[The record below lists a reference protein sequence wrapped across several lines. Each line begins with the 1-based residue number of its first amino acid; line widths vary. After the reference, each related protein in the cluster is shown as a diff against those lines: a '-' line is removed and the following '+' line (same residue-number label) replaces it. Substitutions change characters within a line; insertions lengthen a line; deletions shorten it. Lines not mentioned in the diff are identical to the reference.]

1 MLFDPNVKIKNPVI
15 IGAIYIP
22 PFLPPVAD
30 QVDEALLCD
39 IEQFICEEAAKWAEA
54 GAQAVYLQNSFHFPY
69 SSGAAP
75 ETLTILTRFA
85 LAVKRRVKI
94 GLGLVMEEYDPA
106 GMMAIARAVPLDFLR
121 VKVYVGAM
129 VKADGVIPGCAGI
142 IQRKRWELGL
152 TRTTTILADVYDRT
166 GKPLAALPL
175 GEMCRQAVKFAHA
188 DALILTGF
196 SFDES
201 LEMLE
206 EARKATSGSVPLF
219 LGGSSRI
226 DNLDKTFAHAQG
238 CILYSSVVETDRSA
252 PAGWQDRVN
261 KADLQAYMD
270 KVRQFTF

>member
-1 MLFDPNVKIKNPVI
+1 MLINPHLKIKSPVI

-22 PFLPPVAD
+22 PFLPPVVD
-30 QVDEALLCD
+30 KVDESLLCD
-39 IEQFICEEAAKWAEA
+39 IEQFICEEAAKWADA
-54 GAQAVYLQNSFHFPY
+54 GAQGVYLQNSFHFPY

-75 ETLTILTRFA
+75 ETLTILTRLA
-85 LAVKRRVKI
+85 LAVKKRIKI
-94 GLGLVMEEYDPA
+94 SLGLVMEEHDPS

-129 VKADGVIPGCAGI
+129 VKAGGIISGCAGI

-152 TRTTTILADVYDRT
+152 TDTTTILADVYDRT

-188 DALILTGF
+188 DGLILTGF

-201 LEMLE
+201 LKMLK
-206 EARKATSGSVPLF
+206 EARDVTSGSVPLF

-226 DNLDKTFAHAQG
+226 DNLEETFAYAQG
-238 CILYSSVVETDRSA
+238 CVLYSSVVETDRSA

-261 KADLQAYMD
+261 KANLQAYMD
-270 KVRQFTF
+270 KARQFTF